1 MRIRQSSHSTSTATS
16 TGRKILA
23 VGAIGLVTT
32 LGIAI
37 PAGAVSAITKTPTAH
52 VSLIS
57 HVATTKKVTKTTHV
71 SFKGTYSGT
80 MALLWSSTGVTA
92 SSVSGHGTGTYG
104 ANTMKGSGGGSAAN
118 TCDPFSGAGS
128 LVGTSGLKLSIVSS
142 TKTQACAINSA
153 APTPVTVNGVAK
165 VISGTGKFKGA
176 AGTLTFKGQFSI
188 QSTIAGTTENDSFS
202 ATITGTVTIKT
213 VTTVPVK
220 K

>member
-1 MRIRQSSHSTSTATS
+1 MRIRTNSHETKTEAFAV
-16 TGRKILA
+16 RKVIA
-23 VGAIGLVTT
+23 IGALGLVTT
-32 LGIAI
+32 LGVAL
-37 PAGAVSAITKTPTAH
+37 PAGAVTAKPLTATAH
-52 VSLIS
+52 TTLVS
-57 HVATTKKVTKTTHV
+57 HAAATKKVTKITHV
-71 SFKGTYSGT
+71 AFKGTYSGT

-92 SSVSGHGTGTYG
+92 TSVTGHGAGTDG

-128 LVGTSGLKLSIVSS
+128 VVGASGLKLTIVASS
-142 TKTQACAINSA
+142 KTQACAVNSA

-165 VISGTGKFKGA
+165 ILSGTGKFKGA
-176 AGTLTFKGQFSI
+176 TGTLTFKGQFSI
-188 QSTIAGTTENDSFS
+188 QNTTAGSTENDSFS

>member
-1 MRIRQSSHSTSTATS
+1 MRIRQSSHSTSSAVSTS
-16 TGRKILA
+16 RKVIA
-23 VGAIGLVTT
+23 MGAIGLVTT
-32 LGIAI
+32 LGIAL
-37 PAGAVSAITKTPTAH
+37 PAGAVNATSLTPAAH
-52 VSLIS
+52 VTLSS
-57 HVATTKKVTKTTHV
+57 RVAATKKVTKIKHV
-71 SFKGTYSGT
+71 AFKGTYAGT

-92 SSVSGHGTGTYG
+92 TSVTGHGTGTYG

-128 LVGTSGLKLSIVSS
+128 VVGASGLKLSIVAS
-142 TKTQACAINSA
+142 TKTQACAVNSA

-165 VISGTGKFKGA
+165 IVSGTGKFKGA
-176 AGTLTFKGQFSI
+176 TGTLSFKGQFSI
-188 QSTIAGTTENDSFS
+188 QATTAGSTENDSFN